1 MRPQVPFTADPRRAG
16 RRIRLGRRR
25 GVVTSLA
32 SALLVVPLLAGCGDA
47 ATQDF
52 CSQYEDL
59 VTAAEE
65 LRAKDPAATQ
75 AQELRSA
82 ADDVSDE
89 LDQFQAVS
97 EGRLDD
103 ALTRLRERVDEVRQA
118 AVAEAEALEAAR
130 PMIQEDLAQ
139 VESAWLV
146 VQDLVET
153 QCPAQGR

>member
-1 MRPQVPFTADPRRAG
+1 MRAKSPSPASRDAENTKERARHARSG
-16 RRIRLGRRR
+16 L
-25 GVVTSLA
+25 VLSSL
-32 SALLVVPLLAGCGDA
+32 LLVVPLVAGCSDA

-52 CSQYEDL
+52 CTQYEDL
-59 VTAAEE
+59 VAAAEE
-65 LRAKDPAATQ
+65 LRATDPVTADVE
-75 AQELRSA
+75 ELRAA

-130 PMIQEDLAQ
+130 PLIQEDLAQ
-139 VESAWLV
+139 VESAWLA

-153 QCPAQGR
+153 QCPAEG